1 MYAIIRVAGKQYRV
15 DQGSTIAVDKLRA
28 EVGEEVIL
36 KEALVL
42 NMDGE
47 TKVGSPYVK
56 GARIVGKVVRH
67 FKDEKIDGFTYK
79 AKKNVAR
86 RYGHRQQMTELSIEK
101 IELEK

>member
-1 MYAIIRVAGKQYRV
+1 MYAIIRVGGKQYRV
-15 DQGSTIAVDKLRA
+15 EESSTIAVNKLHA

-36 KEALVL
+36 KEALVV
-42 NMDGE
+42 NIDGE
-47 TKVGSPYVK
+47 TKIGSPYVK
-56 GARIVGKVVRH
+56 DARIVAKVVRH
-67 FKDEKIDGFTYK
+67 YKDEKIDGFTYK